1 METSG
6 SIFKNKA
13 LQASQDYNYLKQ
25 NGLKFVQG
33 YSGNEWTDYN
43 SHDPGVTILE
53 QFCYGITDLGYKID
67 FPIEDLLVE
76 DSDGRINW
84 KKNSFFS
91 PALVFSSHPFTI
103 LDYRK
108 LLIDTF
114 PEIQNCWLYLVN
126 DDGKEEKINGIY
138 KVEVLPSLA
147 FQKELVD
154 SEDASEKFIHR
165 LENFLALNR
174 NLGESFDQVILLKP
188 SPIYLRVNVE
198 AASEIDPDQL
208 MAEILFGLDVHFYH
222 PVAFSNFEELQQE
235 GKRPEEIFAGPRL
248 SRGFIRDSELK
259 DRSDVVYAEK
269 LLQLISRI
277 QGVNKCWG
285 LKIDKE
291 GIAKKIQ
298 LPLHTFASINTES
311 EDFDSVYETIRIY
324 SNGNLLRF
332 NKMRV
337 SDILLDLWSK
347 KFRVYKVDVFRETYW
362 KEFLK
367 GKFRKIG
374 EYKSVQHLFPRIY
387 GLGKEGISKHESPER
402 HAKVRQ
408 LKGYLMLMEK
418 HLANFLAQLSHLPDF
433 FDSDVQQTQST
444 YFSQDYETKVG
455 PDELE
460 IKSKLIPGFDKNG
473 INPQTG
479 ESRISWLKRK
489 NRVLDHLLA
498 RFGEEIQESPF
509 QLSQKLNL
517 LGNEEEMLAAILL
530 QKSRFL
536 QAISELTYG
545 KQKAVFDS
553 SLGEYSS
560 STLEQILHLI
570 LGIKQKEESLIP
582 SFLKKRKSDFTSDT
596 SSSYVSA
603 KRSFQDLMKDFRLLS
618 KSEKMFPQLADI
630 EDFDYALGKIGLK
643 DLFSKTVDPDSYW
656 ISKKKSRFGNM
667 EVIFQKSD
675 SQWVGIWEG
684 KDEKQAYEAIAHH
697 IQNFR
702 ILNAYSEG
710 MILIDHILLKPM
722 LEGSQFGF
730 VLLDEWGNP
739 TFKSPWINSEEA
751 RREQLDKFNQAALS
765 KESYQ
770 MRSGNLSLMGA
781 DDELLGI
788 YQSEE
793 TKDLESI
800 YHSTSSLSQLMM
812 GDGEISGI
820 LALQEVEK
828 LRLKGT
834 LYDKDKGTYRQRTVI
849 FTRRLED
856 GREVREDFFD
866 LKASLILPDWPAR
879 FQDSN
884 FRFFLANEIR
894 ERVPSHMEV
903 SISWLNFFDFQT
915 FENLHKHWKDQ
926 KSKAKRKKK
935 YVNSAYSLY
944 EFLHKLKGGKNG

>member
-1 METSG
+1 MDSSR

-13 LQASQDYNYLKQ
+13 LKPSQDYKYLKD
-25 NGLKFVQG
+25 NGVKFVQG
-33 YSGNEWTDYN
+33 YSGNTWTDYN

-53 QFCYGITDLGYKID
+53 QFCYGITDLGYRID

-84 KKNSFFS
+84 EKNSFFS
-91 PALVFSSHPFTI
+91 PALVFSTHPYTI

-126 DDGKEEKINGIY
+126 NQGKEEKINGVY
-138 KVEVLPSLA
+138 QVEVLPSLA

-154 SEDASEKFIHR
+154 SEDASEKFIDR
-165 LENFLALNR
+165 LEKFLALNR
-174 NLGESFDQVILLKP
+174 NLGESFGQVVLLKP

-198 AASEIDPDQL
+198 AAPEIDPDQL

-248 SRGFIRDSELK
+248 SRGFIRDTELK
-259 DRSDVVYAEK
+259 DRSDEVYAEK

-277 QGVNKCWG
+277 KGVNKCWG

-291 GIAKKIQ
+291 GVVKKIQ

-311 EDFDSVYETIRIY
+311 EDSDSVYETIKIY

-367 GKFRKIG
+367 GKYRKTG
-374 EYKSVQHLFPRIY
+374 DYKSIQHLFPRIY

-418 HLANFLAQLSHLPDF
+418 HLVNFLAQLSHLPDF
-433 FDSDVQQTQST
+433 FDFEVQQSQGT
-444 YFSQDYETKVG
+444 YFSQDYETTIG
-455 PDELE
+455 LDELE
-460 IKSKLIPGFDKNG
+460 IKTNLNPGFNEKG

-479 ESRISWLKRK
+479 ESRVSWLERK
-489 NRVLDHLLA
+489 NRILDHLLA
-498 RFGEEIQESPF
+498 RFGEEIKESPF

-517 LGNEEEMLAAILL
+517 LGNEEEMLATLLL

-536 QAISELTYG
+536 QSISELTYG

-553 SLGEYSS
+553 NLGEYSS
-560 STLEQILHLI
+560 SALERILHLI

-582 SFLKKRKSDFTSDT
+582 SFLTKRKSDFSTEN
-596 SSSYVSA
+596 SSGYVSA
-603 KRSFQDLMKDFRLLS
+603 KRSYQDLMKDFRTLS
-618 KSEKMFPQLADI
+618 KSEKMFPQLAEI
-630 EDFDYALGKIGLK
+630 ADFEYALGKIGLK
-643 DLFSKTVDPDSYW
+643 DLYSKTIDPDSYW

-710 MILIDHILLKPM
+710 MILIDHILLKSM
-722 LEGSQFGF
+722 LESSQYGF
-730 VLLDEWGNP
+730 VLKDEWGNP
-739 TFKSPWINSEEA
+739 TFKSPWIDSEEE
-751 RREQLDKFNQAALS
+751 RETVLEKFYQAALS
-765 KESYQ
+765 RDSYQ
-770 MRSGNLSLMGA
+770 MISGKLSLIGEEG
-781 DDELLGI
+781 ELLGI
-788 YQSEE
+788 YQQEGIE
-793 TKDLESI
+793 DIESI
-800 YHSTSSLSQLMM
+800 FFSTSSLSQLMM
-812 GDGEISGI
+812 GEGEVSGI

-849 FTRRLED
+849 LTRKLED
-856 GREVREDFFD
+856 GKEVGEDFFD

-884 FRFFLANEIR
+884 FRFFLANEVR

-903 SISWLNFFDFQT
+903 SISWLNFYDFES
-915 FENLHKHWKDQ
+915 FENLHQKWKNNHSRAK
-926 KSKAKRKKK
+926 KSKK
-935 YVNSAYSLY
+935 YLNSTYALY
-944 EFLHKLKGGKNG
+944 EFLYNLKGGKNG